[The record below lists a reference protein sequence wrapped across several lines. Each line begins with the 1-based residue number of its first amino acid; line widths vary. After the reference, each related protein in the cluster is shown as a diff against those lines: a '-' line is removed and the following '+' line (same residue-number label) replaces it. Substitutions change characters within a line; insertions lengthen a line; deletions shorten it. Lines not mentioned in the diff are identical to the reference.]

1 MHLKLNSNGE
11 GKMENQLRR
20 VSISG
25 HQEFWKGWFH
35 LFTVEGKAIIEA
47 DDGQIHLVDAH
58 KVRFISLK
66 E

>member
-1 MHLKLNSNGE
+1 
-11 GKMENQLRR
+11 MENQLRR